1 MTCETVFTTSSPN
14 LGRGGFARF
23 EGKTKRLLFLAKSF
37 FPDYGNLSALKNAR
51 QSWPR
56 IDGKTWKRD
65 VVVLDNRYSIVFRIW
80 TSFWLEFSSSGM
92 LGTKLRMLAKVTPM
106 VKRPKKPEK
115 KNSWTFMI
123 SKFAFNLAGYN
134 KFGLY
139 SDDIIYHDSP
149 VVKEALRRLPKEVL
163 DARNFRYFRAC
174 SCLIARHEFPYP
186 VRYSP
191 SNFAYLRDYA
201 RKSTTTQPGTHTE
214 FPGAY
219 GRPNW
224 TFWKWICPRKNGSR
238 TSRT

>member
-1 MTCETVFTTSSPN
+1 M
-14 LGRGGFARF
+14 
-23 EGKTKRLLFLAKSF
+23 
-37 FPDYGNLSALKNAR
+37 KNAR

-65 VVVLDNRYSIVFRIW
+65 LVILDNRYSIVFRIW

-224 TFWKWICPRKNGSR
+224 TF
-238 TSRT
+238 